1 MNIVSVQ
8 KTLRFL
14 CLDYEAIQRYSVL

>member
-14 CLDYEAIQRYSVL
+14 CLDYEAIQRYWVL